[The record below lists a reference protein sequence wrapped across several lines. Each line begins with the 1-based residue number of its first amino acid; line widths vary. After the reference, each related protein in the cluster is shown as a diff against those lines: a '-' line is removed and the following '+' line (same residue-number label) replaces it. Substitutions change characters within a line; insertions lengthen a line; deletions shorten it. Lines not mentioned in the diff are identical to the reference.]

1 MPDEEKIPEALARL
15 AGGSRVTVRRRGGP
29 RKGGACVVYWMQRA
43 VRVADNPALDL
54 AIEAANLLG
63 LPVAIYFGVIPNYPH
78 ANLRHYYFLAQG
90 LRDVAEDAAERGV
103 GFIVRRAPARLEE
116 FLEETRAALLIGDEN
131 PCREPERWRQALA
144 RRLKIPF
151 WSVDADVVVPSR
163 VFNRDFVLLHH
174 FRPKLKA
181 ELAKF
186 LRAEPK
192 IAPLYAWKPV
202 KRPASFEL
210 RGEITAGFT
219 RLDRT
224 VAPVEEFTGGAHA
237 AMKRLREFIRDDL
250 AGYEEARN
258 HPELAGTSRLSPY
271 LHFGNI
277 GPLTVV
283 RAVERAARAGKI
295 PDAAREKFLEQL
307 IGWRELSVLFVRH
320 DANYDN
326 WECAAPWARK
336 TLLEHAGD
344 PRPATYSF
352 SQLESGQTHDELW
365 NAAQREMVR
374 RGWMHNTMRMYWA
387 KKILEWSPTPA
398 TAFDRAVILN
408 DRYLLDG
415 RDPNGY
421 AGIAW
426 AVVGRHDRPWFNRP
440 VYGLVRP
447 MSGAAQARKF
457 NAREYIRQ
465 QS

>member
-131 PCREPERWRQALA
+131 PCREPERWRRALA
-144 RRLKIPF
+144 
-151 WSVDADVVVPSR
+151 VDADVVVPSR

-283 RAVERAARAGKI
+283 RAVDRLARAFCPFCAPRRQLRQLGVRRAVGAQNAARTCRRSAAGHL
-295 PDAAREKFLEQL
+295 FL
-307 IGWRELSVLFVRH
+307 
-320 DANYDN
+320 
-326 WECAAPWARK
+326 
-336 TLLEHAGD
+336 
-344 PRPATYSF
+344 
-352 SQLESGQTHDELW
+352 
-365 NAAQREMVR
+365 
-374 RGWMHNTMRMYWA
+374 
-387 KKILEWSPTPA
+387 
-398 TAFDRAVILN
+398 
-408 DRYLLDG
+408 
-415 RDPNGY
+415 
-421 AGIAW
+421 
-426 AVVGRHDRPWFNRP
+426 
-440 VYGLVRP
+440 
-447 MSGAAQARKF
+447 
-457 NAREYIRQ
+457 
-465 QS
+465 QSA